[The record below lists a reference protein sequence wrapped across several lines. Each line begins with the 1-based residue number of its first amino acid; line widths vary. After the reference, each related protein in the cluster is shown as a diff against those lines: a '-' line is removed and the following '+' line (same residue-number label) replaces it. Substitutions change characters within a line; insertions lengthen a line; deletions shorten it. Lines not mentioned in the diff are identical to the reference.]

1 LNFPNKLENQKWILA
16 NNSRSYKIVKL
27 IMVKSGITKKYVFA
41 FELKRVK
48 NGANNLNTI
57 LKRVSHVKK
66 IK

>member
-1 LNFPNKLENQKWILA
+1 
-16 NNSRSYKIVKL
+16 
-27 IMVKSGITKKYVFA
+27 MVKSGITKKYVFA